1 MKGVGIVSDVFF
13 SRFKVGLA
21 LVASAGMFWLGVWMV
36 SLGGLKATLFG
47 GIVVLAFAYMLVY
60 FARYLLDN
68 KILSVGTSGFEFH
81 GMVSTRRL
89 RLDQIANIM
98 VETQKVNGV
107 TTRTL
112 VIVPHEG
119 HGGTI
124 KFAERWLEGRF
135 GGCEGVAD
143 LIANGAPQPDP
154 EPFPLPRR
162 APTPPSAAPAGW
174 HESSAQPPAAPERA
188 RAGGFGRKGL

>member
-1 MKGVGIVSDVFF
+1 MSDVYF
-13 SRFKVGLA
+13 SRAKVALGL
-21 LVASAGMFWLGVWMV
+21 LGSAGMFWLGVWML
-36 SLGGLKATLFG
+36 SLSGLEAVLFG
-47 GIVVLAFAYMLVY
+47 GILAISFAYMLVY

-68 KILSVGTSGFEFH
+68 KILSVGATGIEFH

-98 VETQKVNGV
+98 VETQKVDGV

-124 KFAERWLEGRF
+124 KFAERWLEKRF

-143 LIANGAPQPDP
+143 LIANGAPDP

-162 APTPPSAAPAGW
+162 APTPPAAAPAGW
-174 HESSAQPPAAPERA
+174 HERGGQPSTPPAAPA

>member
-1 MKGVGIVSDVFF
+1 VTDVCF
-13 SRFKVGLA
+13 SRPKVGLG
-21 LVASAGMFWLGVWMV
+21 LIGSAGLFWLGVWMV
-36 SLGGLKATLFG
+36 TIGGLKATLFG
-47 GIVVLAFAYMLVY
+47 GILVLGFAYMLVY

-68 KILSVGTSGFEFH
+68 RILSVGATGIEHH

-98 VETQKVNGV
+98 VETQTVNGN

-119 HGGTI
+119 HGGSV

-135 GGCEGVAD
+135 GGCEGVAN
-143 LIANGAPQPDP
+143 LIANGPAVPPQPARR
-154 EPFPLPRR
+154 LPI
-162 APTPPSAAPAGW
+162 APDT
-174 HESSAQPPAAPERA
+174 PAAVPGAPPQPGQA
-188 RAGGFGRKGL
+188 RTFGRKAV

>member
-1 MKGVGIVSDVFF
+1 MSDVYF
-13 SRFKVGLA
+13 SRGKVALGL
-21 LVASAGMFWLGVWMV
+21 VGSAGMFWLGVWV
-36 SLGGLKATLFG
+36 LTLGGLKATLAG
-47 GIVVLAFAYMLVY
+47 GILALGFAYLLVW

-68 KILSVGTSGFEFH
+68 KILSVGATGIEFH

-98 VETQKVNGV
+98 VETQTNNGV
-107 TTRTL
+107 TNRSL

-124 KFAERWLEGRF
+124 KFAERWLEKRF

-143 LIANGAPQPDP
+143 LITKGAPDP

-174 HESSAQPPAAPERA
+174 HERGAQPPAPPAGPA

>member
-1 MKGVGIVSDVFF
+1 MTDVYF
-13 SRFKVGLA
+13 SRGKVALGLA
-21 LVASAGMFWLGVWMV
+21 GSAAMFWLGVWV
-36 SLGGLKATLFG
+36 LTLGGLKAMLAG
-47 GIVVLAFAYMLVY
+47 GILTIGFAYMLVY

-68 KILSVGTSGFEFH
+68 KILSVGASGIEFH

-98 VETQKVNGV
+98 VETQKTNGV
-107 TTRTL
+107 TNRTL
-112 VIVPHEG
+112 VIEPHEG
-119 HGGTI
+119 HGGKI
-124 KFAERWLEGRF
+124 KFAERWLEKRF

-143 LIANGAPQPDP
+143 LIANGAPEPQR

-162 APTPPSAAPAGW
+162 APTPPASDPGGWHERGSAAPA
-174 HESSAQPPAAPERA
+174 APA

>member
-1 MKGVGIVSDVFF
+1 MSDVYF
-13 SRFKVGLA
+13 SRIKVGLG
-21 LVASAGMFWLGVWMV
+21 LIGSAGLFWLGVWML
-36 SLGGLKATLFG
+36 SLGGLEAVLFG
-47 GIVVLAFAYMLVY
+47 GIVAISMAYMLVY

-68 KILSVGTSGFEFH
+68 KILSVGATGIEFH

-112 VIVPHEG
+112 IIVPHEG

-124 KFAERWLEGRF
+124 KFAERWLEKRF

-143 LIANGAPQPDP
+143 LIANGAPDP

-162 APTPPSAAPAGW
+162 APPPPAAAPAGW
-174 HESSAQPPAAPERA
+174 HERGATPPTHPAAPA

>member
-1 MKGVGIVSDVFF
+1 MTDVYF
-13 SRFKVGLA
+13 SRLKVGLG
-21 LVASAGMFWLGVWMV
+21 LISSAAMFWLGVWMLM
-36 SLGGLKATLFG
+36 LGGFKAVLFG
-47 GIVVLAFAYMLVY
+47 GIVAIGFAYMLVY

-68 KILSVGTSGFEFH
+68 KVLSVGTTGIEFH

-98 VETQKVNGV
+98 VETQTVNGV

-112 VIVPHEG
+112 VIIPHEG
-119 HGGTI
+119 HGGKI
-124 KFAERWLEGRF
+124 KFAERWLENRF
-135 GGCEGVAD
+135 GGCEGVAE
-143 LIANGAPQPDP
+143 LIANGAREPQR

-162 APTPPSAAPAGW
+162 APAPPAADPAGW
-174 HESSAQPPAAPERA
+174 HERDAQSAAPERA

>member
-1 MKGVGIVSDVFF
+1 MSDVYF
-13 SRFKVGLA
+13 SRVKLGFGLIG
-21 LVASAGMFWLGVWMV
+21 SAGLFWLGMW
-36 SLGGLKATLFG
+36 LLTLDGLKAMFAG
-47 GIVVLAFAYMLVY
+47 GITAACFAYMLVW

-68 KILSVGTSGFEFH
+68 KVLSVGAGGIEFH
-81 GMVSTRRL
+81 GIVSTRRL
-89 RLDQIANIM
+89 RMDQIASIM

-107 TTRTL
+107 TTRSL
-112 VIVPHEG
+112 VIEPHEG
-119 HGGTI
+119 QGGKI

-143 LIANGAPQPDP
+143 LIADGASRPSS

-162 APTPPSAAPAGW
+162 APTPHAGAAPAGW
-174 HESSAQPPAAPERA
+174 HEQGAPSAAPERA

>member
-1 MKGVGIVSDVFF
+1 MTDVCF
-13 SRFKVGLA
+13 SRPKVALGLIG
-21 LVASAGMFWLGVWMV
+21 SAGMFWLGVWV
-36 SLGGLKATLFG
+36 LTLGGLKATLAG
-47 GIVVLAFAYMLVY
+47 GIISIGFAYMLIY
-60 FARYLLDN
+60 FGRYLLDN
-68 KILSVGTSGFEFH
+68 KILSLGANGIEFH

-89 RLDQIANIM
+89 RLDQIAGIM

-119 HGGTI
+119 NGGKI
-124 KFAERWLEGRF
+124 KFAERWLEKRF

-143 LIANGAPQPDP
+143 LIANGAGQPQR

-162 APTPPSAAPAGW
+162 APTPPAAAPAGW
-174 HESSAQPPAAPERA
+174 HERGVQPPAQPAAAA
-188 RAGGFGRKGL
+188 RAGGFGRKGM